1 MPKVKGASL
10 VMWTRYSVTNYQAG
24 LARIERERGFD
35 GPVPMSRREKLIE
48 EMRSSP
54 GSIRFAAVESL
65 FRYEGFVPF
74 NSRSSHHTYHRDD
87 GRVLTIV
94 RPHGR
99 RKTCHPE
106 DIRRLLEA
114 LGR

>member
-1 MPKVKGASL
+1 MILLDTRAGFVRIGRGRDVGGA
-10 VMWTRYSVTNYQAG
+10 
-24 LARIERERGFD
+24 
-35 GPVPMSRREKLIE
+35 VPMSRREKLIE
-48 EMRSSP
+48 RMRSSP

-65 FRYEGFVPF
+65 LRHEGFVLF
-74 NSRSSHHTYHRDD
+74 NSRGSHRTYHRDD

-94 RPHGR
+94 RPHGG